1 MNYNFSK
8 LEQIIYDTL
17 TKDLL
22 KQQNE
27 YTKEIL
33 CFNKFHP
40 FYNIYYEKKNDD
52 FIFIENIDNLYEYSP
67 EQNNNEFESIE
78 LSNNSQNNELIP
90 ITYKLYSM
98 YHNKDYEEEEDEIID
113 KIEHQ
118 PNKFITCDNRTEFG
132 LTMSNSILNKNIIS
146 INNIYTDL
154 YEKCNYSNDKII
166 KRLYIQYMKLM
177 YKDNVENL
185 LIQSLTHKHI
195 DDIETELNQINIKKD
210 IVNVIY
216 DLFDLIGYNL
226 LNYAIELKEFDSISD
241 SLNELYYEFDSPKIE
256 YLKQDYSLIISYLNI
271 SFEEIDNIRNS
282 IYFKKTHM
290 DDWFILE
297 YIIDTKYKDFLYE
310 YYPIFRLIVLVHR
323 IMRKTLQE
331 HQYYA
336 KSPKREYIEKSLEN
350 DPGEYINYRGDHYDI
365 DISKYKK
372 NKYNFQILAYKMRE
386 SK

>member
-1 MNYNFSK
+1 MSCNLSK
-8 LEQIIYDTL
+8 LEQIIYNTL

-40 FYNIYYEKKNDD
+40 FYKHYEYINTSSFSLYIEDIDKLYEDLSKNDNNL
-52 FIFIENIDNLYEYSP
+52 IYINNID
-67 EQNNNEFESIE
+67 
-78 LSNNSQNNELIP
+78 
-90 ITYKLYSM
+90 
-98 YHNKDYEEEEDEIID
+98 EEEEVEEIID

-118 PNKFITCDNRTEFG
+118 PNEFITCNNT
-132 LTMSNSILNKNIIS
+132 ILSPSIIS
-146 INNIYTDL
+146 VNNIYTDL
-154 YEKCNYSNDKII
+154 YKKCNYDDDKNI
-166 KRLYIQYMKLM
+166 KRLYIQYINLM
-177 YKDNVENL
+177 YKNNVENL
-185 LIQSLTHKHI
+185 LIQSLTHKRV
-195 DDIETELNQINIKKD
+195 DDIEIELNKINIKKD
-210 IVNVIY
+210 IVDVIY
-216 DLFDLIGYNL
+216 DLCDLIGYNL
-226 LNYAIELKEFDSISD
+226 LNYAIELKKFNSISD

-256 YLKQDYSLIISYLNI
+256 YLKQDYYLIIKYLNI
-271 SFEEIDNIRNS
+271 SSKKINNLRNN
-282 IYFKKTHM
+282 IYFKKTHI

-297 YIIDTKYKDFLYE
+297 YLIDTKSNLHKYKKFLYS
-310 YYPIFRLIVLVHR
+310 YFPIFRLIILIHR
-323 IMRKTLQE
+323 ILRKTLQE

-350 DPGEYINYRGDHYDI
+350 DPGEYINYRGDRYDI